1 MSIPLTGVHLVGGV
15 ACNNYFRDMLEV
27 TCQKNGKSLL
37 TCPKE
42 ICLDNGAMIAWNAW
56 EVKNAEQD
64 VDIRNEFVKGHLKV
78 PLGNFRIDQ

>member
-1 MSIPLTGVHLVGGV
+1 M
-15 ACNNYFRDMLEV
+15 
-27 TCQKNGKSLL
+27 L

-56 EVKNAEQD
+56 EIKNADQD
-64 VDIRNEFVKGHLKV
+64 VDVRNEFVKGHKKV